1 MERVDIACSTSM
13 LDEWHG
19 VADKSKEMW
28 PVLDCNAA
36 DAAGDSEFAKP
47 GSVVRCSQCL
57 IEMLT
62 SENDV
67 DSGVAQV
74 KCGSSNKS
82 TAAGMVD
89 VACGSD
95 LPRAV
100 VIDVSCG
107 SDAAG
112 VDLADAGCED
122 LQTSDNSVLPKD
134 QFDRHTIDLL
144 ALLAVFLALY
154 NIIYYTVCILGLGM

>member
-1 MERVDIACSTSM
+1 
-13 LDEWHG
+13 
-19 VADKSKEMW
+19 
-28 PVLDCNAA
+28 
-36 DAAGDSEFAKP
+36 
-47 GSVVRCSQCL
+47 
-57 IEMLT
+57 
-62 SENDV
+62 
-67 DSGVAQV
+67 
-74 KCGSSNKS
+74 
-82 TAAGMVD
+82 
-89 VACGSD
+89 
-95 LPRAV
+95 
-100 VIDVSCG
+100 VSCG